1 MWYTRY
7 SIELFYSQ
15 GHSPHSFNAPL
26 DKQLVCLILL
36 GCPLEVGDVP
46 FDTKEFNFTSHLNN
60 ARQRFTGR
68 LWLYNELES
77 LLLDSQGNVVHG
89 VVVVGKPGVGK
100 SALSAQLI
108 CSRASSPY
116 IHKRIIGYHLCKY
129 SDKATQDPGLFV
141 RNLVDLIAR
150 RIPEYGMLIYN
161 SSFISRVLQR
171 NCLRDPY
178 DCFEQAIATPLRQ
191 VKNKLRH
198 YFIIIDALDEC
209 ASDSAGTSLVQFVK
223 DTYNRL
229 PTWVGLVMTSRNDS
243 AVLNLFGG
251 FPKVHLSSS
260 DARNLQDIE
269 IFIASMLFEDTPFL
283 EQVKVTL
290 GLSSSDEVTY
300 LTNKLL
306 TQSEGNFLFAKLM
319 LHYGKD
325 DWHNQAD
332 LNKLPKTM
340 GEQYERYLRRAYGSR
355 EKIRPALAIL
365 EILVATFEPLTANQI
380 FEVLRI
386 QEKIDFEYDF
396 VYALNGLS
404 HFVTYAEDN
413 TITLFHQTFR
423 EWLTSK
429 DNLGRPYYVSRSRG
443 HRRLMEYYVSVLR
456 NNSNSSMDIYRL
468 AQHISFAEEAD
479 NYLDEFRNINA
490 SYINATIDNDKRT
503 LLHLS
508 ASKSNRKVLQIL
520 SEAFEDIDCEDSYGF
535 TPAFVAAING
545 RAENVNYL
553 LSKGAYIEHRTR
565 APLSPSFL
573 WGDLIERSKTSFWN
587 STMMHAAAWG
597 GHSDVVQLLLRKNAS
612 FTDVNGVN
620 VTAIQLA
627 AQNGHLEVV
636 QLLHERKAQIDHLSL
651 QYAAFGGHANV
662 VAYLL
667 KFGVED
673 ICMRCD
679 GSFYWLQNR
688 TGTHLSPGYSE
699 DAVLSDNRFK
709 IFCQSALHLAVAEN
723 HTKVAQLLLL
733 QEYKTIH
740 CTDFTGRTPLHEAV
754 RQNHVEMAEL
764 LIKGGA
770 KLSHKCRRFQ
780 NLTSANVSYHLSL
793 EEEHE
798 YNKDR
803 CHCGSTPFHLAARYG
818 HVDVGTLLLRYGAKT
833 DDRDCQGASP
843 LHIAACHGHYLF
855 IRWLISQRPSLHINT
870 RSKNQSTLLH
880 SAAICKNNKR
890 VKPLIDMGA
899 SIYDTDEH
907 GMTPLHYTVLNTFE
921 NTDTVM
927 FQASTCV
934 DEPIFVWGSEGDFTF
949 KADDFNPITRTVPL
963 NFQCLK
969 LLEITE
975 LTNSSF
981 VNQADEKGL
990 TALHLAAKN
999 GEECCV
1005 IELLKKRART
1015 DLTDDKDRTPLDL
1028 AIEFPTEE
1036 LCYRPYVTEYGSS
1049 MKFYDNFDF
1058 YRAVTLRN
1066 HNSVANILLST
1077 EAYLAPKCDG
1087 KQTYPLHRAFEK
1099 DKPFIADIILSK
1111 GDLLSCKD
1119 KHGRTPL
1126 LIYLQNGGR
1135 WLDVVLKRFNV
1146 TIQIEC
1152 NKQFNVS
1159 EFHLVAFRKP
1169 TVLSENLVQQYTC
1182 DLHMCYSEDGPLV
1195 KAIKTHP
1202 LGFRVIDECRDAEG
1216 YTALHRAAQG
1226 GNLLVLKTF
1235 ISFGANPTLL
1245 TPQGYSALDLAIM
1258 SGIRPFSSFKA
1269 RSSAEKAADILL
1281 QATRRTSAVNVGC
1294 NSAKL
1299 NLTIY
1304 HLSAYG
1310 GLSGFVKTLLN
1321 SKHVLG
1327 VDVNCSNMHG
1337 ITPLYLAKLH
1347 VGTEN
1352 NGKREE
1358 DPWQEIVGLIEEHG
1372 GRLIYPNREVEL
1384 NVLYKHLFGGHL
1396 NRFALDQS
1404 ELLNERF
1411 YKSVVTQCKQH
1422 DMNHYGTG
1430 TMENPYEVPL
1440 HDKLRWLTSVHA
1452 QQRNQIVPR
1461 DLSQLRTTLNTLY
1474 AVERATLDLS
1484 SLFNDVS
1491 RGLES
1496 ANRVIIRRRKTANKS
1511 TTLSVISSKLNL
1523 SLGLLRKKVI
1533 ESEERLRETRFRYE
1547 STNAILLHRNRYLK
1561 QIFREHSSVFGDAST
1576 VFELLAKY
1584 EESYLCMDEIFHAKF
1599 MILKFHNYIH
1609 KSRTDDLFNFMR
1621 NTLDKAEFISQR
1633 IPTEWKTE
1641 TEEKREKGKKK
1652 EWTPTW
1658 SRPLKFLY
1666 QQATQRDVNFDYLQ
1680 VLSLGLDKE
1689 TRLPLNEDAIAN
1701 LFLRCESCSLA

>member
-1 MWYTRY
+1 M
-7 SIELFYSQ
+7 
-15 GHSPHSFNAPL
+15 
-26 DKQLVCLILL
+26 
-36 GCPLEVGDVP
+36 
-46 FDTKEFNFTSHLNN
+46 
-60 ARQRFTGR
+60 
-68 LWLYNELES
+68 
-77 LLLDSQGNVVHG
+77 LDSQGNVVHG

-161 SSFISRVLQR
+161 SSFIPRVLQR
-171 NCLRDPY
+171 SCLRDPY
-178 DCFEQAIATPLRQ
+178 DCFEQAIASPLRQ
-191 VKNKLRH
+191 VKNKLRY

-223 DTYNRL
+223 DNYNRL
-229 PTWVGLVMTSRNDS
+229 PTWVRLVMTSRNDS
-243 AVLNLFGG
+243 AVLNHFGG
-251 FPKVHLSSS
+251 FAKVHLSSS
-260 DARNLQDIE
+260 DARNLQDIA
-269 IFIASMLFEDTPFL
+269 IFIASMLFEDPPFL
-283 EQVKVTL
+283 EQVKKML
-290 GLSSSDEVTY
+290 GLSSGEEVTY

-332 LNKLPKTM
+332 LNKLPKTV

-355 EKIRPALAIL
+355 EKFRPALAIL
-365 EILVATFEPLTANQI
+365 EILVATFEPLTANHI
-380 FEVLRI
+380 FDVLRI

-443 HRRLMEYYVSVLR
+443 HRRLVEYYVSVLK

-468 AQHISFAEEAD
+468 AQHISFGEEAD
-479 NYLDEFRNINA
+479 NYLDEFRTINA

-508 ASKSNRKVLQIL
+508 ASESNRKVLQIL

-545 RAENVNYL
+545 RAENVDYL
-553 LSKGAYIEHRTR
+553 LSKGANIEHRTR
-565 APLSPSFL
+565 APSSPSFL
-573 WGDLIERSKTSFWN
+573 WGDPIERSKTSFWN
-587 STMMHAAAWG
+587 STMMHAAASG
-597 GHSDVVQLLLRKNAS
+597 GHSDVVRLLLRKNAS
-612 FTDVNGVN
+612 FTDVNGIN

-636 QLLHERKAQIDHLSL
+636 QLLHERKAQIGHLSL
-651 QYAAFGGHANV
+651 QYAAFGGHVNV

-688 TGTHLSPGYSE
+688 TRTQVSPAYSE
-699 DAVLSDNRFK
+699 DAVLSDDRFK
-709 IFCQSALHLAVAEN
+709 IFCQSALHLAVAKN

-754 RQNHVEMAEL
+754 RQNHVEMTEL

-780 NLTSANVSYHLSL
+780 NLTSANVSYHLNL
-793 EEEHE
+793 EEEDE

-803 CHCGSTPFHLAARYG
+803 CPCGSTPFHLAARYG
-818 HVDVGTLLLRYGAKT
+818 HVEVGTLLLRHGAKT
-833 DDRDCQGASP
+833 EDRDCQGATP

-890 VKPLIDMGA
+890 VKPLIDLGA

-927 FQASTCV
+927 FQASTWA
-934 DEPIFVWGSEGDFTF
+934 DEPIFVWGSEGDFTLQ
-949 KADDFNPITRTVPL
+949 ADDYNPITRAVPL

-969 LLEITE
+969 LLEITKS
-975 LTNSSF
+975 TNSSF
-981 VNQADEKGL
+981 VNQADEKGS

-1005 IELLKKRART
+1005 MELLKNGART
-1015 DLTDDKDRTPLDL
+1015 GLTDDKDRTPLDL
-1028 AIEFPTEE
+1028 AIEFTTEE
-1036 LCYRPYVTEYGSS
+1036 LRYRPYVTECSS
-1049 MKFYDNFDF
+1049 MECYDNFDF
-1058 YRAVTLRN
+1058 SRAVNLRN
-1066 HNSVANILLST
+1066 HNSVANMLLST
-1077 EAYLAPKCDG
+1077 DAYLAQKCDG
-1087 KQTYPLHRAFEK
+1087 TQTYPLHRAFEK
-1099 DKPFIADIILSK
+1099 EKPFIADIILSK
-1111 GDLLSCKD
+1111 GGLLSCKD

-1135 WLDVVLKRFNV
+1135 WLDVVLKRFDV

-1152 NKQFNVS
+1152 NKLFNVS

-1169 TVLSENLVQQYTC
+1169 TVLSENLVEQHTC
-1182 DLHMCYSEDGPLV
+1182 DSLMCYSEDGPLV

-1202 LGFRVIDECRDAEG
+1202 SGFRVIDECRDAEG

-1226 GNLLVLKTF
+1226 GNLLALKTF
-1235 ISFGANPTLL
+1235 ISWGANLTLL
-1245 TPQGYSALDLAIM
+1245 TPQGYSALELAIM
-1258 SGIRPFSSFKA
+1258 SGIRPFSSFNA
-1269 RSSAEKAADILL
+1269 RRSAEKAADILL
-1281 QATRRTSAVNVGC
+1281 QAARRTSAVDVGC
-1294 NSAKL
+1294 NSTKL

-1321 SKHVLG
+1321 GKHFLG

-1337 ITPLYLAKLH
+1337 ITPIYLAKLH

-1352 NGKREE
+1352 NGKRKG
-1358 DPWQEIVGLIEEHG
+1358 DPWQEIVDLIEEHG

-1404 ELLNERF
+1404 ELLYERF
-1411 YKSVVTQCKQH
+1411 YKSVFTHCKRD

-1430 TMENPYEVPL
+1430 TLINRYEVPL
-1440 HDKLRWLTSVHA
+1440 QDKLMWTTSIDA
-1452 QQRNQIVPR
+1452 QQSNVMVPR
-1461 DLSQLRTTLNTLY
+1461 DLSQLRTTLKTLY
-1474 AVERATLDLS
+1474 AVLKATSELS
-1484 SLFNDVS
+1484 RLFDDVL

-1496 ANRVIIRRRKTANKS
+1496 ADREIMRRRKGANKS
-1511 TTLSVISSKLNL
+1511 VIFSVISSKLNL
-1523 SLGLLRKKVI
+1523 SLLRKDVI
-1533 ESEERLRETRFRYE
+1533 QNEESLRETRFKHE
-1547 STNAILLHRNRYLK
+1547 STKAILLHRNRYLK
-1561 QIFREHSSVFGDAST
+1561 QIFRKHSSFFGDTST
-1576 VFELLAKY
+1576 FFELLAKY
-1584 EESYLCMDEIFHAKF
+1584 EESYLCMDEILYAKF
-1599 MILKFHNYIH
+1599 MILKFHNYIQR
-1609 KSRTDDLFNFMR
+1609 SRTDDFFNLMR
-1621 NTLDKAEFISQR
+1621 TTLDRAEFISQR
-1633 IPTEWKTE
+1633 IPTEWTTKTRG
-1641 TEEKREKGKKK
+1641 KRDKGKKK
-1652 EWTPTW
+1652 VWTPTW
-1658 SRPLKFLY
+1658 SRALKFLY
-1666 QQATQRDVNFDYLQ
+1666 RQATQRDFNFDYLQ

-1701 LFLRCESCSLA
+1701 LLLRCERCSLA